1 MIKGNACHER
11 LRGAFSSEEGRRTV
25 AEGRI
30 RVFAVDVRGLPD
42 IPDPRLS
49 ELFPEWR
56 AAGIRRYRMKE
67 DRIRSA
73 WAELLLRAALEE
85 TCGISRTEQRILRR
99 KDGKP
104 YVSGK
109 SAAGG
114 NAGGLAVPENSGA
127 AEKDSGKL
135 PEISLSH
142 SGPWAAASIGPAPHG
157 IDVEVPR
164 NPEMIPGIADR
175 WFLPAEAEALR
186 KAPETE
192 RVELF
197 FRLWTVKESFL
208 KMTGTG
214 LREGPQAADALQ
226 LLSGGRTAAFSTV
239 LPDGALLSC
248 CGPAEMLPEAPEI
261 FSGEKLR
268 ALYSL

>member
-1 MIKGNACHER
+1 
-11 LRGAFSSEEGRRTV
+11 
-25 AEGRI
+25 
-30 RVFAVDVRGLPD
+30 
-42 IPDPRLS
+42 
-49 ELFPEWR
+49 
-56 AAGIRRYRMKE
+56 
-67 DRIRSA
+67 
-73 WAELLLRAALEE
+73 
-85 TCGISRTEQRILRR
+85 
-99 KDGKP
+99 
-104 YVSGK
+104 
-109 SAAGG
+109 
-114 NAGGLAVPENSGA
+114 
-127 AEKDSGKL
+127 
-135 PEISLSH
+135 
-142 SGPWAAASIGPAPHG
+142 
-157 IDVEVPR
+157 
-164 NPEMIPGIADR
+164 MIPGLADR